1 MNIFDRQD
9 RTKMPFLVIFLYKIF
24 WCLIQNLKQN
34 IKNCEKFIFFFV
46 YIKSKTKKFFYEKKS
61 RSYQNK
67 QLKKTHFLHKEYEE
81 ISKRA
86 DVHIDEKILIH
97 DFSIFGCNGI
107 DLAPIFPVSLFAD
120 GHKYKFGK
128 AI

>member
-1 MNIFDRQD
+1 M
-9 RTKMPFLVIFLYKIF
+9 
-24 WCLIQNLKQN
+24 
-34 IKNCEKFIFFFV
+34 
-46 YIKSKTKKFFYEKKS
+46 KKS

-86 DVHIDEKILIH
+86 DVYIDEKILIH